1 MKNNGLQR
9 FVESYSVSGK
19 ACQKIPVTQE
29 LQEKYHIQEA
39 VNRLR
44 ESGRIAEGIDAPG
57 TLYKFPISRFNHLNH
72 NKRMYPRKLWER
84 VIQEQENEWR
94 GRVGLADHPPED
106 SDGEFKNAA
115 IIWHDMEVD
124 DREDLVWG
132 TGSFVG
138 PYGRLAQEIVDNGG
152 RVGFSSSGFGELS
165 LDGQTVNPDTYQL
178 ERVADVVLNPS
189 QDVFGDSSNA
199 LNIEYSRAN
208 VPESTT
214 RQTETTNYNTDNGEG
229 PEANLR
235 IKENRMDRNT
245 EAQARPVSKLEE
257 KKFRRDIQAFLE
269 DASRMENPQARLQ
282 ELEDIVTYFEEGVAP
297 DLREQ
302 VESRILEEKKNLET
316 LLTEAQLTNKTFG
329 VENSEQLK
337 MGVALLAEEIKVAEA
352 EAKDWESIA
361 MVLKENNGKLRKAL
375 AEAHAKMNTLP
386 APRYVEELLERVKN
400 LETQR
405 KRNVYAYTE
414 ETKEKDMALRNA
426 DTLIEGQ
433 NTMISK
439 LKKQVTQLTEASKKT
454 EKQLAELKVARGSD
468 SATVKQLKET
478 VAELEDTAKVQE
490 DTIKVLEDRE
500 TRLKARLN
508 EAIEENKKL
517 NEGFE
522 SYKQELQEANTPK
535 FIPNATERIG
545 SHLNF
550 REGGGAAVEAYW
562 SDLVARHGE
571 AISPFE
577 RQIRGAKT
585 YREASA
591 AYIRILPTIDE
602 DNAYAINARLPESTS
617 ISQKERQAML
627 EKAGMHFGGQKD
639 ITERMPKGWN

>member
-1 MKNNGLQR
+1 MKNSGLQR

-44 ESGRIAEGIDAPG
+44 ESGRIVEGVETSGA
-57 TLYKFPISRFNHLNH
+57 LYKFPISRFNHLNH
-72 NKRMYPRKLWER
+72 NKRMYPRNLWEN
-84 VIQEQENEWR
+84 VIEKQENEWR

-115 IIWHDMEVD
+115 IIWHDMEID
-124 DREDLVWG
+124 DNDDLVWG

-138 PYGRLAQEIVDNGG
+138 PYGRLAQEIVDSGG

-178 ERVADVVLNPS
+178 ERVADIVLNPS

-199 LNIEYSRAN
+199 LNIEYSRSM
-208 VPESTT
+208 PESTT
-214 RQTETTNYNTDNGEG
+214 HQTKTTNYNVDNGEG
-229 PEANLR
+229 QEANLR

-245 EAQARPVSKLEE
+245 ESRPVSKLEE

-282 ELEDIVTYFEEGVAP
+282 ELEDIVTYFEGGAAP

-302 VESRILEEKKNLET
+302 VESRILQEKKNLET
-316 LLTEAQLTNKTFG
+316 LITEAQLTNKTFG

-375 AEAHAKMNTLP
+375 TEAHAKMNTLP
-386 APRYVEELLERVKN
+386 APHYVAELLERVKN

-414 ETKEKDMALRNA
+414 ETKEKDVSLQKA
-426 DTLIEGQ
+426 DTLIESQ
-433 NTMISK
+433 NQMIAK
-439 LKKQVTQLTEASKKT
+439 LKKQVSLLAETSQKA
-454 EKQLAELKVARGSD
+454 EKQIVELKAARGND

-478 VAELEDTAKVQE
+478 VAELENTAAVQE

-500 TRLKARLN
+500 ARLKARLN
-508 EAIEENKKL
+508 EAVEANKQL
-517 NEGFE
+517 TEGFE
-522 SYKQELQEANTPK
+522 AYKQELVEANTPK

-545 SHLNF
+545 SYLNF
-550 REGGGAAVEAYW
+550 RENGGAAVEAYW
-562 SDLVARHGE
+562 ADLIARHGE
-571 AISPFE
+571 AIKPFE

-602 DNAYAINARLPESTS
+602 DNMYAISARLPESTS
-617 ISQKERQAML
+617 ISQKERQEML

>member
-9 FVESYSVSGK
+9 FVESYSVNGRSCK
-19 ACQKIPVTQE
+19 KIPVTQE

-44 ESGRIAEGIDAPG
+44 ESGRITEGADSPV

-72 NKRMYPRKLWER
+72 NKRLYPRKLWER
-84 VIQEQENEWR
+84 VIREQENEWR

-124 DREDLVWG
+124 DGDNLIWG

-138 PYGRLAQEIVDNGG
+138 PYGRLAQEIVDGGG

-199 LNIEYSRAN
+199 LNIEYSRGN
-208 VPESTT
+208 IPESTT
-214 RQTETTNYNTDNGEG
+214 RKTESTNYSIQNEEG
-229 PEANLR
+229 KDPTLA

-245 EAQARPVSKLEE
+245 EAQKPVSKLEE

-282 ELEDIVTYFEEGVAP
+282 ELEDIVTYFQEGVAP

-302 VESRILEEKKNLET
+302 VESQILEEKKNLEK
-316 LLTEAQLTNKTFG
+316 LLHEAQLTKQTFG
-329 VENSEQLK
+329 VESSEQLK
-337 MGVALLAEEIKVAEA
+337 IGVALLAEEIKVAEA

-375 AEAHAKMNTLP
+375 TEAHAKMNTLP
-386 APRYVEELLERVKN
+386 TPSHVAELMERVKN

-405 KRNVYAYTE
+405 KRNLYAYVE
-414 ETKEKDMALRNA
+414 ETKEKGAALQKA
-426 DTLIEGQ
+426 DTLIESQQGII
-433 NTMISK
+433 TK
-439 LKKQVTQLTEASKKT
+439 LKSQVVQLSEKSQKL
-454 EKQLAELKVARGSD
+454 EKQLSEVRVSQSKD
-468 SATVKQLKET
+468 STIVKQLKET
-478 VAELEDTAKVQE
+478 VAELEDAAKVQDE
-490 DTIKVLEDRE
+490 TIKVLEARE
-500 TRLKARLN
+500 ERLKARLS
-508 EAIEENKKL
+508 EAIEANKQL

-522 SYKQELQEANTPK
+522 TYKKELQEANTPR
-535 FIPNATERIG
+535 FIPSATERIG

-562 SDLVARHGE
+562 TDLVGRHGE
-571 AISPFE
+571 AIKPFE

-602 DNAYAINARLPESTS
+602 DNASAISARLPESTA
-617 ISQKERQAML
+617 ISQKERQTML
-627 EKAGMHFGGQKD
+627 EKAGMQFGGQRD

>member
-29 LQEKYHIQEA
+29 LQERYHIQEA

-44 ESGRIAEGIDAPG
+44 ASGRIAENTDSPG

-72 NKRMYPRKLWER
+72 NKRLYPRALWEN
-84 VIQEQENEWR
+84 VIRKQENEWR

-115 IIWHDMEVD
+115 IIWHDMEID
-124 DREDLVWG
+124 DSDDLVWG

-199 LNIEYSRAN
+199 LNVEYSRGN
-208 VPESTT
+208 IPESTT
-214 RQTETTNYNTDNGEG
+214 HTTESTNYNIDNGEG
-229 PEANLR
+229 LEANLR

-245 EAQARPVSKLEE
+245 ETQARPVSKLEE

-282 ELEDIVTYFEEGVAP
+282 ELEDIVTYFEDGVAP

-302 VESRILEEKKNLET
+302 VEARILEEKKNLET
-316 LLTEAQLTNKTFG
+316 LLTEAQMTQKTFG

-375 AEAHAKMNTLP
+375 ESAHAKMNTLP
-386 APRYVEELLERVKN
+386 APAYVEELVERVKN

-414 ETKEKDMALRNA
+414 ETKEKDNALRKA

-433 NTMISK
+433 NQVITG
-439 LKKQVTQLTEASKKT
+439 LKKQVATLSETARETKQQLDEVTANRKNDT
-454 EKQLAELKVARGSD
+454 
-468 SATVKQLKET
+468 ATIEQLKET
-478 VAELEDTAKVQE
+478 IAELEETTKLQE
-490 DTIKVLEDRE
+490 DTIKVLEERE
-500 TRLKARLN
+500 ERLKARLN
-508 EAIEENKKL
+508 EAVEANKQL
-517 NEGFE
+517 NENFE
-522 SYKQELQEANTPK
+522 TYKQELEEANTPK
-535 FIPNATERIG
+535 FIPSATERIG

-562 SDLVARHGE
+562 SDLVSRHGE
-571 AISPFE
+571 AIRPFE

-602 DNAYAINARLPESTS
+602 DNAHALNAHLPESTS
-617 ISQKERQAML
+617 ISRKERQAML
-627 EKAGMHFGGQKD
+627 EKAGMQFGGQKD